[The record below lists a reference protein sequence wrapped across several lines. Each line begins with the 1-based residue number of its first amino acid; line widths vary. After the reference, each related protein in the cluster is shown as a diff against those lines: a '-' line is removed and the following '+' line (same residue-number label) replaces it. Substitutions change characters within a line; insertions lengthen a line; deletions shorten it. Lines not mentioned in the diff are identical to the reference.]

1 MWNYFSRKTVMDH
14 DSSQSRQYY
23 QTYLQVATQ
32 KKKSENHQQQK
43 FVVRYPSPFFKCRL
57 IYEKRPRRRPL
68 ALQKKLIKRESK
80 LPLLTP

>member
-32 KKKSENHQQQK
+32 KKKVKTTSNK
-43 FVVRYPSPFFKCRL
+43 NSWFVTRHLFSSVGLFTKRDLDDDPLPYKKNSLNESPNYLF
-57 IYEKRPRRRPL
+57 
-68 ALQKKLIKRESK
+68 
-80 LPLLTP
+80 